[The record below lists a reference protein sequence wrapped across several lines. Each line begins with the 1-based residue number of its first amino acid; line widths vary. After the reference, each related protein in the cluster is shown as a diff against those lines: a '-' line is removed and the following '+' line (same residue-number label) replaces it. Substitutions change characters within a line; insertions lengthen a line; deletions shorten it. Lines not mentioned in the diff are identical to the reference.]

1 MEEVEKESSRPTDL
15 PELHLLPPAAHRK
28 SHLWDVFGKSVPR
41 AEIVFVC
48 QMIII
53 YVVIGVSLFSLT
65 RGNDAADKQLWI
77 ALLSSCLGYLLP
89 NPRIDPPPT
98 SSQSLACT

>member
-1 MEEVEKESSRPTDL
+1 MAEEDPTVTEL
-15 PELHLLPPAAHRK
+15 PELALLKPPATRK

-41 AEIVFVC
+41 SEIVFVC
-48 QMIII
+48 QLIII

-65 RGNDAADKQLWI
+65 RGIDSADKQLWI

-89 NPRIDPPPT
+89 NPRIDPPQP
-98 SSQSLACT
+98 

>member
-1 MEEVEKESSRPTDL
+1 MGEIEKDSPRRTDL
-15 PELHLLPPAAHRK
+15 PELRHLNPHRK
-28 SHLWDVFGKSVPR
+28 SHLWDVFGKTVPR

-89 NPRIDPPPT
+89 NPRIDPPP
-98 SSQSLACT
+98 SSSSSS

>member
-1 MEEVEKESSRPTDL
+1 MEKEEEVETLPLTSTSSELRLSIPHAPT
-15 PELHLLPPAAHRK
+15 RK
-28 SHLWDVFGKSVPR
+28 SYLWDVFGKRVPR

-48 QMIII
+48 QMIVI

-65 RGNDAADKQLWI
+65 RENESTAKQLWI

-89 NPRIDPPPT
+89 NPRIDPPQP
-98 SSQSLACT
+98 

>member
-1 MEEVEKESSRPTDL
+1 MEREEEESHSLAPKLRLPTNN
-15 PELHLLPPAAHRK
+15 RR

-48 QMIII
+48 QMIVI

-65 RGNDAADKQLWI
+65 RGNDPADNQLWI

-98 SSQSLACT
+98 SSSSASQA